1 MPFLV
6 SSGYNTEMLLL
17 AFDFFPYR
25 INIRI
30 VELEVEINY
39 SGHYIFMTFTGGYKD
54 HENDV

>member
-6 SSGYNTEMLLL
+6 SSGHNIEML
-17 AFDFFPYR
+17 AFDFFPYK

-30 VELEVEINY
+30 VKQKVEINY
-39 SGHYIFMTFTGGYKD
+39 SRHCIFMTFTGGYKD

>member
-6 SSGYNTEMLLL
+6 SSGHNIEMLL

-30 VELEVEINY
+30 VKLEVEINY
-39 SGHYIFMTFTGGYKD
+39 SGHYIFMTLTGGYKD